1 MTFIAAIAASVATA
15 PSQIELTVYNQGFG
29 LVKEQRELNL
39 TKGEQEIL
47 VEDVAQR
54 IEANSV
60 AIKSLTAPGSFT
72 VLEQNYKYDL
82 ISPNAILNKAVG
94 KEITFN
100 RTLPDGSKESIIG
113 TLMSSP
119 TAVVS
124 QGSGRSTSTYNG
136 MVIQTRDGR
145 IILNPTG
152 EIQVNSIPEGL
163 ISKPTLL
170 WLLDSAKS
178 GKNKIQ
184 LSYVTQGI
192 SWTSDYVLTLGQEG
206 KIGAL
211 KGWVT
216 MNNNSGISFKDAK
229 LKLLA
234 GDVNRVQTFRGGG
247 FGGQGGG
254 FGAPVADAA
263 VSTEQFSEYHLY
275 TVNRPTTVG
284 NNEQKQISLL
294 EGFDIPVKKRLV
306 VDAMRSYGRRQ
317 PGEGDI
323 GTGDIKP
330 LVQLQFVNDEE
341 SGLGMAL
348 PAGRVKVFQ
357 PDSTGSLQM
366 VGEDRIDHTPK
377 KETIKLNVGRA
388 FDIRASRKRTHFEWI
403 MSGSRR
409 RGAIETFEIEVRN
422 RKDTAEVVEVME
434 RHWGEYTISK
444 NSMEF
449 TKPDSDTVLF
459 MVQLKPE
466 EVKTVTYTI
475 RTTW

>member
-1 MTFIAAIAASVATA
+1 MSLLAAIAATVASA
-15 PSQIELTVYNQGFG
+15 PSNIELTVYNQGFG

-39 TKGEQEIL
+39 SRGEQEIL
-47 VEDVAQR
+47 IEDVAQR

-60 AIKSLTAPGSFT
+60 AIKSLSAPGSFT

-94 KEITFN
+94 KEITFH
-100 RTLPDGSKESIIG
+100 RTLPDGSKESIVG

-124 QGSGRSTSTYNG
+124 QGNGRSGSTYNG

-145 IILNPTG
+145 IILNPSG

-170 WLLDSAKS
+170 WLLDAAKAGS
-178 GKNKIQ
+178 NKIQ
-184 LSYVTQGI
+184 LSYLTQGI
-192 SWTSDYVLTLGQEG
+192 SWTSDYVLTLNQKGA
-206 KIGAL
+206 IGDL

-216 MNNNSGISFKDAK
+216 MNNNSGMSYRDAK

-234 GDVNRVQTFRGGG
+234 GDVMRAQQPRTQFSTRARL
-247 FGGQGGG
+247 
-254 FGAPVADAA
+254 GAEMAKAS
-263 VSTEQFSEYHLY
+263 VSEETFSEYHLY
-275 TVNRPTTVG
+275 TVNRPTTIA

-306 VDAMRSYGRRQ
+306 VDAMRGMRNYR
-317 PGEGDI
+317 PGEGDV

-330 LVQLQFVNDEE
+330 LVQLQFINDED
-341 SGLGMAL
+341 SGLGMPL
-348 PAGRVKVFQ
+348 PAGTVKVFQ

-377 KETIKLNVGRA
+377 KERISLNVGRA
-388 FDIRASRKRTHFEWI
+388 FDIRSTRKRTHFEWI
-403 MSGSRR
+403 LSGSRR
-409 RGAIETFEIEVRN
+409 RGTRESFEIEVRN
-422 RKDTAEVVEVME
+422 RKDTAETVEVME
-434 RHWGEYTISK
+434 RHWGQYRITQK
-444 NSMEF
+444 SMDFEQ
-449 TKPDSDTVLF
+449 PDSDTIVF
-459 MVQLKPE
+459 MVELKPE

-475 RTTW
+475 ETTW